1 MSNILLGLITLSCI
15 VAVVVVI
22 FVMIELRGTLRG
34 LREFI
39 KTTEGSLKPTLEEL
53 QQTLRSLRNVTDNV
67 TEVTEDVRV
76 LSSSVRDV
84 GVNVKHVSELV
95 EGVTSSAV
103 IKVSGLR
110 AGINAATEI
119 LLKNI
124 FSGKKQR

>member
-15 VAVVVVI
+15 VAVVVII

-84 GVNVKHVSELV
+84 GENVKRVSEFV
-95 EGVTSSAV
+95 EDVTASAS
-103 IKVSGLR
+103 IKASGLR
-110 AGINAATEI
+110 AGINAATTV
-119 LLKNI
+119 LLKSI
-124 FSGKKQR
+124 FSGRR

>member
-15 VAVVVVI
+15 VAVGVAI
-22 FVMIELRGTLRG
+22 FVMIELKGAIRA

-39 KTTEGSLKPTLEEL
+39 KTTEGSLKPTLEEF
-53 QQTLRSLRNVTDNV
+53 QQTLRSMRNVTDNV
-67 TEVTEDVRV
+67 TGVTEDVRV

-84 GVNVKHVSELV
+84 GENVKRVSELV
-95 EGVTSSAV
+95 EDVTSTAA

-110 AGINAATEI
+110 AGINAATDV

-124 FSGKKQR
+124 FSGRK

>member
-1 MSNILLGLITLSCI
+1 MSNILLGLITLSCVAA
-15 VAVVVVI
+15 VAVII
-22 FVMIELRGTLRG
+22 FVMIELRGAIRALK
-34 LREFI
+34 EFI
-39 KTTEGSLKPTLEEL
+39 KTTEDSLKPTLEEL
-53 QQTLRSLRNVTDNV
+53 QQTLRSVRNVTDNV
-67 TEVTEDVRV
+67 TGVTEDVKV

>member
-22 FVMIELRGTLRG
+22 FVMIELKGTIRA

-39 KTTEGSLKPTLEEL
+39 KTTECSLKPTLDEL
-53 QQTLRSLRNVTDNV
+53 QQTLRSMRNVTDNV
-67 TEVTEDVRV
+67 TGVTEDVRV

-84 GVNVKHVSELV
+84 GENVKRVSELV
-95 EGVTSSAV
+95 EDVTSSAA

-110 AGINAATEI
+110 AGINAAMEV
-119 LLKNI
+119 LLNNI
-124 FSGKKQR
+124 FSRRK